1 MDTVDI
7 EMDRISHR
15 YIKENEEDNLCIR
28 FIRKKFK
35 CIVILLLFLIALIE
49 LLNNVILKVD
59 ENLFKTF
66 ISYMISNDNNTS
78 TKSEILS

>member
-1 MDTVDI
+1 MDTIDI

-66 ISYMISNDNNTS
+66 ISYMILNDNNTS